1 VLPTGEINDDVDVD
15 YRPCKSIVVFTEKK
29 PDEKKAG
36 RTSNGSCKTP
46 AQRDGEHIFTCC
58 TSSEL
63 DSNASRLE
71 LMPDSS
77 VGVSLQ

>member
-1 VLPTGEINDDVDVD
+1 MNDVVDVD
-15 YRPCKSIVVFTEKK
+15 YRLCNSIVVFTEKK

-36 RTSNGSCKTP
+36 LTSNGSCKTP
-46 AQRDGEHIFTCC
+46 AQRSQRDGEHIFTCC